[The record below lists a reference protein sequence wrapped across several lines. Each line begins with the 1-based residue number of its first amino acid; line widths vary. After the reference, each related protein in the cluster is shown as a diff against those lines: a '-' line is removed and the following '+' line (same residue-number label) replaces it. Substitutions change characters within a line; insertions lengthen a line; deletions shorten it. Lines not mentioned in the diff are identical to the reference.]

1 MKMAIRGSTPPPKSK
16 QAAAAKFPKPAS
28 REDPQTKPVPRISP
42 EERERLVAEAA
53 YFIAERRGFE
63 AGRELE
69 DWLQAEAEVNRRLGG
84 SRSR

>member
-1 MKMAIRGSTPPPKSK
+1 MAKRDSTPSPGGK
-16 QAAAAKFPKPAS
+16 QAGTAKVPMPAS
-28 REDPQTKPVPRISP
+28 RKDPQMKPVPRISP
-42 EERERLVAEAA
+42 KERERLVAEAA

-84 SRSR
+84 SRSG